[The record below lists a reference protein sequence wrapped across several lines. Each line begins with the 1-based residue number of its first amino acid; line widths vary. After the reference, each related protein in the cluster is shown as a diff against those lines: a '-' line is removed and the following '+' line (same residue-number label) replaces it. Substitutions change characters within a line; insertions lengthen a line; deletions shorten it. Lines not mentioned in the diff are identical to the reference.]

1 MKPQISRLQIRR
13 KGEFKR
19 MEKLRNKIDS
29 AIIGAK
35 CRLLEKREGSDQLIV
50 MFIIIAAVAGIVG
63 LLYIF
68 GKDTLLP
75 NIQTKITTLIISGST
90 THFNRNKE

>member
-1 MKPQISRLQIRR
+1 MKLKTSNPPPANSKERR
-13 KGEFKR
+13 IER

-35 CRLLEKREGSDQLIV
+35 CRLCEKREGSDQLIV
-50 MFIIIAAVAGIVG
+50 MFIIIAVAAGIAG

-75 NIQTKITTLIISGST
+75 NIQNKLTTLINQW
-90 THFNRNKE
+90 FNHA

>member
-1 MKPQISRLQIRR
+1 
-13 KGEFKR
+13 

-35 CRLLEKREGSDQLIV
+35 CRLCEKREGSDQLIV
-50 MFIIIAAVAGIVG
+50 MFIIIAVAAGVAG

-68 GKDTLLP
+68 ATGTLLP
-75 NIQTKITTLIISGST
+75 NFQDTITTLIDKW
-90 THFNRNKE
+90 FNHA

>member
-1 MKPQISRLQIRR
+1 
-13 KGEFKR
+13 

-35 CRLLEKREGSDQLIV
+35 CRFFAKREGSDQLIV
-50 MFIIIAAVAGIVG
+50 MFIIIAVAAGIAG

-68 GKDTLLP
+68 GKSTLLP
-75 NIQTKITTLIISGST
+75 NIQDKLTTLIDNWLNHS
-90 THFNRNKE
+90 